1 MSHHVLVVGID
12 GRMGRFARSWLG
24 EHAPDLIVGEGARR
38 GDDLTEII
46 RDQRP
51 AVGLDLTVA
60 GSGAR
65 HAATFLEAG
74 VPVVIGTSGVTLE
87 EEAGLHEMALASRV
101 AALVVPNFSLGVLL
115 QQRMAE
121 LAAPHMPGVEIIEE
135 HHPGKRDAPSGT
147 AIDTRHRITRASG
160 AGERDVPIHSVRLE
174 GLHSNQDV
182 VFGGPGE
189 TLRISH
195 RTHGLEA
202 FGPGLIASLRYVFE
216 AKPGPRRGLDHVL
229 LPVAGS

>member
-1 MSHHVLVVGID
+1 MSHGILVVGID
-12 GRMGRFARSWLG
+12 GRMGRFAHRWID
-24 EHAPDLIVGEGARR
+24 EHAPDMTVMGGARR
-38 GDDLTEII
+38 GEDLSELIHS
-46 RDQRP
+46 QRP
-51 AVGLDLTVA
+51 AAGLDLTVA
-60 GSGAR
+60 GLGAR

-87 EEAGLHEMALASRV
+87 EEAALHETALASGA
-101 AALVVPNFSLGVLL
+101 AALIVPNFSLGVLL

-135 HHPGKRDAPSGT
+135 HHTGKRDAPSGT
-147 AIDTRHRITRASG
+147 ALDTARRITRASSG
-160 AGERDVPIHSVRLE
+160 AERDVPIHSVRLE

-202 FGPGLIASLRYVFE
+202 FGPGLIASLRYVLE
-216 AKPGPRRGLDHVL
+216 ARPGARRGLDHVL